1 MPEATPEFKERLRE
15 AFEELELGRT
25 FTYRRTFT
33 EGDLAMFCGISGDYN
48 PYHQDEQFARESP
61 FGRRTLPGL
70 LTASMMTHIGG
81 MLGFLATEMSF
92 EYLAAVYPGDTV
104 TCTVTIADKDVE
116 KRHMT
121 SKAEFTNQE
130 GKEVLRASF
139 SGFPAQV
146 RLAR

>member
-1 MPEATPEFKERLRE
+1 MSEATPEFKERLRE
-15 AFEELELGRT
+15 AFEELEVGRT

-48 PYHQDEQFARESP
+48 PYHQDEQFARESW
-61 FGRRTLPGL
+61 FGQRTLPGL
-70 LTASMMTHIGG
+70 LTASMMTHVGG

-104 TCTVTIADKDVE
+104 TCTVTIADKNEE
-116 KRHMT
+116 KRRMIGE
-121 SKAEFTNQE
+121 AEFTNQE
-130 GKEVLRASF
+130 GALVLRASF
-139 SGFPAQV
+139 SGFPGQV

>member
-15 AFEELELGRT
+15 AFEELQVGGT

-33 EGDLAMFCGISGDYN
+33 EGDLALFCGISGDYN
-48 PYHQDEQFARESP
+48 PYHQDDQFARESW
-61 FGRRTLPGL
+61 FEGRTLPGL

-92 EYLAAVYPGDTV
+92 EYLGPVYPGDTV
-104 TCTVTIADKDVE
+104 TCTVTIAEKDEE
-116 KRHMT
+116 KRRMT
-121 SKAEFTNQE
+121 GEAEFTNQE
-130 GKEVLRASF
+130 DTLVLRASF
-139 SGFPAQV
+139 SGFPGRV

>member
-1 MPEATPEFKERLRE
+1 MSEATPEFKERLRE
-15 AFEELELGRT
+15 AFEELEVGRT

-48 PYHQDEQFARESP
+48 PYHQDEQFARESW
-61 FGRRTLPGL
+61 FGQRTLPGL

-104 TCTVTIADKDVE
+104 TCTVTIADKNEE
-116 KRHMT
+116 KRRMIGE
-121 SKAEFTNQE
+121 AEFTNQE
-130 GKEVLRASF
+130 GALVLRASF
-139 SGFPAQV
+139 SGFPGQV

>member
-1 MPEATPEFKERLRE
+1 MPEATPEFKERLRD
-15 AFEELELGRT
+15 AFAELEVGKT

-33 EGDLAMFCGISGDYN
+33 EGDLTAFCGITGDYN
-48 PYHQDEQFARESP
+48 PYHQDDGFARESW

-92 EYLAAVYPGDTV
+92 EYLSAVYPGDTV
-104 TCTVTIADKDVE
+104 TCTVTISEKDEE
-116 KRHMT
+116 KRRMT
-121 SKAEFTNQE
+121 GEAEFTNQE
-130 GKEVLRASF
+130 GKQVLRARF
-139 SGFPAQV
+139 SGFPGKV

>member
-1 MPEATPEFKERLRE
+1 MPEATPEFKEQLRE
-15 AFEELELGRT
+15 AFAQLEVGRT
-25 FTYRRTFT
+25 FNYRRTFT

-61 FGRRTLPGL
+61 FGARTLPGL

-92 EYLAAVYPGDTV
+92 EYLAPVYPGDTV
-104 TCTVTIADKDVE
+104 TCTVTIAEKDEE
-116 KRHMT
+116 KRRVT
-121 SKAEFTNQE
+121 GEAEFTNQE
-130 GKEVLRASF
+130 DALVLRARF
-139 SGFPAQV
+139 SGFPARV